1 MTIKKGFVINGARS
15 AELRDVYVYERP
27 IANALGEEDKYREV
41 GFSEVISSLDECIGD
56 YAQTEVATHYFWI
69 ADYTSM

>member
-41 GFSEVISSLDECIGD
+41 GF
-56 YAQTEVATHYFWI
+56 
-69 ADYTSM
+69 